1 MRAKADTYNDETR
14 VKHSVSDWVILDP
27 LLLMLLLLQ
36 VVVVDEVDYGK
47 HCVALIKELEAAGH
61 QIPPKVDQSLYKN

>member
-14 VKHSVSDWVILDP
+14 VKHSVSDWVILD
-27 LLLMLLLLQ
+27 LLMLLLLQ

-61 QIPPKVDQSLYKN
+61 QIPPKVDLSLYKN